1 MFLTRFAINPA
12 RRGARKLLSSPQA
25 MHAAVRA
32 GFADPADYERPGSRT
47 LWRLDTPAPATVHLY
62 LASPGR
68 PDLTHL
74 VEQAGWPTTATWD
87 TRPYDPLL
95 AALKPGQRWAFRLTA
110 NPAHSGRKSQEA
122 KETQRFGYL
131 RAEQQEQWLLARAP
145 RCGFTV
151 TAQQDGLPNMRLH
164 HRQTLKFKRGA
175 QPVTL
180 TTVTYDGILDITDG
194 EAFRI
199 ALTSG
204 IGHAKAYGCG
214 LLTLAPADGVPA
226 EP

>member
-1 MFLTRFAINPA
+1 
-12 RRGARKLLSSPQA
+12 

-32 GFADPADYERPGSRT
+32 AFAEPEDYERPGSRT

-74 VEQAGWPTTATWD
+74 VEQAGWPTTAAWD
-87 TRPYDPLL
+87 TREYDPLL
-95 AALKPGQRWAFRLTA
+95 AALRPGQRWAFRLTA
-110 NPAHSGRKSQEA
+110 NPVHSGRKTPEA

-131 RAEQQEQWLLARAP
+131 RVEEQEQWLLRRAD

-151 TAQQDGLPNMRLH
+151 AVQQDGRPNLRLH
-164 HRQTLKFKRGA
+164 QRQAQSFKRGTH
-175 QPVTL
+175 PVTL
-180 TTVTYDGILDITDG
+180 TTVTYDGVLEVTDG
-194 EAFRI
+194 NDFRTAMI
-199 ALTSG
+199 NG

-214 LLTLAPADGVPA
+214 LLTLAAANGVTA
-226 EP
+226 GR

>member
-1 MFLTRFAINPA
+1 MFLTRFPINPA
-12 RRGARKLLSSPQA
+12 RRGARKLLASPQA

-32 GFADPADYERPGSRT
+32 GFADPADYQRPDSRT

-62 LASPGR
+62 LISPGR

-87 TRPYDPLL
+87 TRAYDPLL
-95 AALKPGQRWAFRLTA
+95 ATLRPGQRWAFRLTA
-110 NPAHSGRKSQEA
+110 NPVHSGRKTPDT

-131 RAEQQEQWLLARAP
+131 RAEEQEQWLLQRAA

-151 TAQQDGLPNMRLH
+151 ATQQDGRPNLRLH
-164 HRQTLKFKRGA
+164 QRQTQSFKRGT

-180 TTVTYDGILDITDG
+180 TTVTYDGVLDVTDG
-194 EAFRI
+194 QAFRT

-214 LLTLAPADGVPA
+214 LLTLAPADGA
-226 EP
+226 ATGR